1 MGIFKETRDI
11 ISKYSSISK
20 HSSISKQANSPRS
33 NIDFSRSGLTIGGNQ
48 ANDLDED
55 IAFTIA
61 ALYQGISVISD
72 AIASMNIYL
81 YDYDENGNIRK
92 LETDYRNYLLN
103 NMANPYLTAFNLKKA
118 ILKDI
123 ILYGNGYANVDKN
136 TRGKISSLEYIPA
149 NYVIP
154 GADNFGYY
162 YDVSSINT
170 GVTGEIKESRR
181 IDEFNMLNVVVNPV
195 ANSIKGKG
203 ILDYAKETL
212 AIANQENTYVKNLFL
227 NGLSAKAI
235 LNSKTPFKKET
246 KEKLRQDLLNFY
258 SGSQNA
264 GKMLVLEGDIAVQ
277 SLALTPA
284 DINLIQ
290 NRNLTVT
297 EIARFLNI
305 PKHLLNLDRGQG
317 TYSNITQ
324 ERLQLIQSTL
334 VPYVTNFQQALNNIL
349 LTPAEKKSGYHF
361 NFDANETLKLTPQE
375 QADYLVKLLDSN
387 IMTANEVRRKLNMRP
402 LEESELPAGSDI
414 VLGEPLNENSDEGIK
429 DGLSISETDINNI
442 EA

>member
-11 ISKYSSISK
+11 ISKY
-20 HSSISKQANSPRS
+20 SSISKQANSPRS
-33 NIDFSRSGLTIGGNQ
+33 NIDFSRSGLTIGGSQ
-48 ANDLDED
+48 ANYLDED
-55 IAFTIA
+55 TAFTIA
-61 ALYQGISVISD
+61 ALHQGVAIISD
-72 AIASMNIYL
+72 AIASMNVYL
-81 YDYDENGNIRK
+81 YDYDEDGNIRK

-118 ILKDI
+118 MLKDI
-123 ILYGNGYANVDKN
+123 ILHGNGYANVEKN

-149 NYVIP
+149 SFVIP

-162 YDVSSINT
+162 YDVTSITT
-170 GVTGEIKESRR
+170 GVTGEIKEPRR

-195 ANSIKGKG
+195 ANSVKGKG

-212 AIANQENTYVKNLFL
+212 VIANQENTYVKNLFL

-235 LNSKTPFKKET
+235 LNSKTPFKKEA

-334 VPYVTNFQQALNNIL
+334 TPYVTNFQQALNNIL

-361 NFDANETLKLTPQE
+361 SFDANETLKLTPQE
-375 QADYLVKLLDSN
+375 QADYLVKLLDSK

-402 LEESELPAGSDI
+402 LEETELPADSDI
-414 VLGEPLNENSDEGIK
+414 ILGEPLNENSDEGIK
-429 DGLSISETDINNI
+429 DGLSISETDANNI
-442 EA
+442 EV

>member
-11 ISKYSSISK
+11 ISKY
-20 HSSISKQANSPRS
+20 SSISKQANSPRS
-33 NIDFSRSGLTIGGNQ
+33 NIDFSRSGLTIGGSQ
-48 ANDLDED
+48 ANYLDED
-55 IAFTIA
+55 TAFTIA
-61 ALYQGISVISD
+61 ALHQGVAIISD
-72 AIASMNIYL
+72 AIASMNVYL
-81 YDYDENGNIRK
+81 YDYDEDGNIRK

-118 ILKDI
+118 MLKDI
-123 ILYGNGYANVDKN
+123 ILHGNGYANVEKN

-149 NYVIP
+149 SFVIP

-162 YDVSSINT
+162 YDVTSITT
-170 GVTGEIKESRR
+170 GVTGEIKEPRR

-195 ANSIKGKG
+195 ANSVKGKG
-203 ILDYAKETL
+203 ILDYAKETMV
-212 AIANQENTYVKNLFL
+212 IANQENTYVKNLFL

-334 VPYVTNFQQALNNIL
+334 TPYVTNFQQALNNIL

-361 NFDANETLKLTPQE
+361 SFDANETLKLTPQE
-375 QADYLVKLLDSN
+375 QADYLVKLLDSK

-402 LEESELPAGSDI
+402 LEETELPADSDI
-414 VLGEPLNENSDEGIK
+414 ILGEPLNENSDEGIK
-429 DGLSISETDINNI
+429 DGLSISETDANNI
-442 EA
+442 EV

>member
-11 ISKYSSISK
+11 ISKY
-20 HSSISKQANSPRS
+20 SSISKQANSPRS
-33 NIDFSRSGLTIGGNQ
+33 NIDFSRSGLTIGGSQ
-48 ANDLDED
+48 ANYLDED
-55 IAFTIA
+55 TAFTIA
-61 ALYQGISVISD
+61 ALHQGVAIISD
-72 AIASMNIYL
+72 AIASMNVYL
-81 YDYDENGNIRK
+81 YDYDEDGNIRK

-118 ILKDI
+118 MLKDI
-123 ILYGNGYANVDKN
+123 ILHGNGYANVEKN

-149 NYVIP
+149 SFVIP

-162 YDVSSINT
+162 YDVTSITT
-170 GVTGEIKESRR
+170 GVTGEIKEPRR

-195 ANSIKGKG
+195 ANSVKGKG

-212 AIANQENTYVKNLFL
+212 VIANQENTYVKNLFL

-334 VPYVTNFQQALNNIL
+334 TPYVTNFQQALNNIL

-361 NFDANETLKLTPQE
+361 SFDANETLKLTPQE
-375 QADYLVKLLDSN
+375 QADYLVKLLDSK

-402 LEESELPAGSDI
+402 LEETELPADSDI
-414 VLGEPLNENSDEGIK
+414 ILGEPLNENSDEGIK
-429 DGLSISETDINNI
+429 DGLSISETDANNI
-442 EA
+442 EV

>member
-11 ISKYSSISK
+11 ISKY
-20 HSSISKQANSPRS
+20 SSISKQANSPRS
-33 NIDFSRSGLTIGGNQ
+33 NIDFSRSGLTIGGSQ
-48 ANDLDED
+48 ANYLDED
-55 IAFTIA
+55 TAFTIA
-61 ALYQGISVISD
+61 ALHQGVAIISD
-72 AIASMNIYL
+72 AIASMNVYL
-81 YDYDENGNIRK
+81 YDYDEDGNIRK

-118 ILKDI
+118 MLKDI
-123 ILYGNGYANVDKN
+123 ILHGNGYANVEKN

-149 NYVIP
+149 SFVIP

-162 YDVSSINT
+162 YDVTSITT
-170 GVTGEIKESRR
+170 GVTGEIKEPRR

-195 ANSIKGKG
+195 ANSVKGKG

-212 AIANQENTYVKNLFL
+212 VIANQENTYVKNLFL

-334 VPYVTNFQQALNNIL
+334 TPYVTNFQQALNNIL

-361 NFDANETLKLTPQE
+361 SFDANETLKLTPQE
-375 QADYLVKLLDSN
+375 QADYLVKLLDSK

-402 LEESELPAGSDI
+402 LEETELPADSDI
-414 VLGEPLNENSDEGIK
+414 ILGEPLNENSDEGIK
-429 DGLSISETDINNI
+429 DGLSISETDVNNI
-442 EA
+442 GV

>member
-11 ISKYSSISK
+11 ISKY
-20 HSSISKQANSPRS
+20 SSISKQANSPRS
-33 NIDFSRSGLTIGGNQ
+33 NIDFSRSGLTIGGSQ
-48 ANDLDED
+48 ANYLDED
-55 IAFTIA
+55 TAFTIA
-61 ALYQGISVISD
+61 ALHQGVAIISD
-72 AIASMNIYL
+72 AIASMNVYL
-81 YDYDENGNIRK
+81 YDYDEDGNIRK

-118 ILKDI
+118 MLKDI
-123 ILYGNGYANVDKN
+123 ILHGNGYANVEKN

-149 NYVIP
+149 SFVIP

-162 YDVSSINT
+162 YDVTSITT
-170 GVTGEIKESRR
+170 GVTGEIKEPRR

-195 ANSIKGKG
+195 ANSVKGKG

-212 AIANQENTYVKNLFL
+212 VIANQENTYVKNLFL

-334 VPYVTNFQQALNNIL
+334 TPYVTNFQQALNNIL

-361 NFDANETLKLTPQE
+361 SFDANETLKLTPQE
-375 QADYLVKLLDSN
+375 QADYLVKLLDSK

-402 LEESELPAGSDI
+402 LEETELPADSDI
-414 VLGEPLNENSDEGIK
+414 ILGEPLNENSDEGIK
-429 DGLSISETDINNI
+429 DGLSISETDANNI
-442 EA
+442 GV

>member
-11 ISKYSSISK
+11 ISKY
-20 HSSISKQANSPRS
+20 SSISKQANSPRS
-33 NIDFSRSGLTIGGNQ
+33 NIDFSRSGLTIGGSQ
-48 ANDLDED
+48 ANYLDED
-55 IAFTIA
+55 TAFTIA
-61 ALYQGISVISD
+61 ALHQGVAIISD
-72 AIASMNIYL
+72 AIASMNVYL
-81 YDYDENGNIRK
+81 YDYDEDGNIRK

-118 ILKDI
+118 MLKDI
-123 ILYGNGYANVDKN
+123 ILRGNGYANVEKN

-149 NYVIP
+149 SFVIP

-162 YDVSSINT
+162 YDVTSITT
-170 GVTGEIKESRR
+170 GVTGEIKEPRR

-195 ANSIKGKG
+195 ANSVKGKG

-212 AIANQENTYVKNLFL
+212 VIANQENTYVKNLFL

-334 VPYVTNFQQALNNIL
+334 TPYVTNFQQALNNIL

-361 NFDANETLKLTPQE
+361 SFDANETLKLTPQE
-375 QADYLVKLLDSN
+375 QADYLVKLLDSK

-402 LEESELPAGSDI
+402 LEETELPADSDI
-414 VLGEPLNENSDEGIK
+414 ILGEPLNENSDEGIK
-429 DGLSISETDINNI
+429 DGLSISETDTNNI
-442 EA
+442 EV

>member
-1 MGIFKETRDI
+1 MGIIKETRNL
-11 ISKYSSISK
+11 ISRYSSINTNSQNYGSK
-20 HSSISKQANSPRS
+20 
-33 NIDFSRSGLTIGGNQ
+33 IDYSRSGLTIGGNR
-48 ANDLDED
+48 ASYLDEE
-55 IAFTIA
+55 TSMSIA
-61 ALYQGISVISD
+61 ALHQGVAVITD
-72 AIASMNIYL
+72 AIASMNVYL

-103 NMANPYLTAFNLKKA
+103 NMCNPYLTAFNFKKSV
-118 ILKDI
+118 LKDI
-123 ILYGNGYANVDKN
+123 VLYGNGYGFVDKN
-136 TRGKISSLEYIPA
+136 SRGKISSLEYIPA
-149 NYVIP
+149 SAVQP
-154 GADNFGYY
+154 GADSFGYF
-162 YDVSSINT
+162 YDVSAIQT
-170 GVTGEIKESRR
+170 GVSGEMKEPRK

-203 ILDYAKETL
+203 LLDYARETL
-212 AIANQENTYVKNLFL
+212 VISNQENIYVKNLFL

-246 KEKLRQDLLNFY
+246 KEKLKEDLLNFY

-284 DINLIQ
+284 DIDLIKS
-290 NRNLTVT
+290 RNLTVT

-334 VPYVTNFQQALNNIL
+334 TPYVTNFQQALNNIL
-349 LTPAEKKSGYHF
+349 LTPAEKKAGYHF
-361 NFDANETLKLTPQE
+361 SFDADETLKLTPQE
-375 QADYLVKLLDSN
+375 QSDYLVKLLDAK
-387 IMTANEVRRKLNMRP
+387 IMTVNEVRRKLNMRP
-402 LEESELPAGSDI
+402 LEETELPKDSGLILGNSFNEGS
-414 VLGEPLNENSDEGIK
+414 EGVK
-429 DGLSISETDINNI
+429 DGLSTEETSTENLEI
-442 EA
+442 

>member
-11 ISKYSSISK
+11 ISKY
-20 HSSISKQANSPRS
+20 SSISKQANSPRS
-33 NIDFSRSGLTIGGNQ
+33 NIDFSRSGLTIGGSQ
-48 ANDLDED
+48 ANYLDED
-55 IAFTIA
+55 TAFTIA
-61 ALYQGISVISD
+61 ALHQGVAIISD
-72 AIASMNIYL
+72 AIASMNVYL
-81 YDYDENGNIRK
+81 YDYDEGGNIRK

-103 NMANPYLTAFNLKKA
+103 NMANPYLTASNLKKA
-118 ILKDI
+118 MLKDI
-123 ILYGNGYANVDKN
+123 ILHGNGYANVEKN

-149 NYVIP
+149 SFVIP

-162 YDVSSINT
+162 YDVTSITT
-170 GVTGEIKESRR
+170 GVTGEIKEPRR

-195 ANSIKGKG
+195 ANSVKGKG

-212 AIANQENTYVKNLFL
+212 VIANQENTYVKNLFL

-334 VPYVTNFQQALNNIL
+334 TPYVTNFQQALNNIL

-361 NFDANETLKLTPQE
+361 SFDANETLKLTPQE
-375 QADYLVKLLDSN
+375 QADYLVKLLDSK

-402 LEESELPAGSDI
+402 LEETELPADSDI
-414 VLGEPLNENSDEGIK
+414 ILGEPLNENSDEGIK
-429 DGLSISETDINNI
+429 DGLSISETDANNI
-442 EA
+442 EV

>member
-11 ISKYSSISK
+11 ISKY
-20 HSSISKQANSPRS
+20 SSISKQANSPRS
-33 NIDFSRSGLTIGGNQ
+33 NIDFSRSGLTIGGSQ
-48 ANDLDED
+48 ANYLDED
-55 IAFTIA
+55 TAFTIA
-61 ALYQGISVISD
+61 ALHQGVAIISD
-72 AIASMNIYL
+72 AIASMNVYL
-81 YDYDENGNIRK
+81 YDYDEDGNIRK

-118 ILKDI
+118 MLKDI
-123 ILYGNGYANVDKN
+123 ILHGNGYANVEKN
-136 TRGKISSLEYIPA
+136 TRGKISSLEYIPSSF
-149 NYVIP
+149 VIP

-162 YDVSSINT
+162 YDVTSITT
-170 GVTGEIKESRR
+170 GVTGEIKEPRR

-195 ANSIKGKG
+195 ANSVKGKG
-203 ILDYAKETL
+203 ILDYARETL
-212 AIANQENTYVKNLFL
+212 VIANQENTYVKNLFL

-334 VPYVTNFQQALNNIL
+334 TPYVTNFQQALNNIL

-361 NFDANETLKLTPQE
+361 SFDANETLKLTPQE
-375 QADYLVKLLDSN
+375 QADYLVKLLDSK

-402 LEESELPAGSDI
+402 LEETELPADSDI
-414 VLGEPLNENSDEGIK
+414 ILGEPLNENSDEGIK
-429 DGLSISETDINNI
+429 DGLSISETDTNNI
-442 EA
+442 EV

>member
-11 ISKYSSISK
+11 ISKY
-20 HSSISKQANSPRS
+20 SSISKQANSPRS
-33 NIDFSRSGLTIGGNQ
+33 NIDFSRSGLTIGGSQ
-48 ANDLDED
+48 ANYLDED
-55 IAFTIA
+55 TAFTIA
-61 ALYQGISVISD
+61 ALHQGIAVISD
-72 AIASMNIYL
+72 AIASMNVYL
-81 YDYDENGNIRK
+81 YDYDEDGNIRK

-118 ILKDI
+118 MLKDI
-123 ILYGNGYANVDKN
+123 ILHGNGYANVEKN

-149 NYVIP
+149 SFVIP

-162 YDVSSINT
+162 YDVTSITT
-170 GVTGEIKESRR
+170 GVTGEIKEPRR

-195 ANSIKGKG
+195 ANSVKGKG

-212 AIANQENTYVKNLFL
+212 VIANQENTYVKNLFL

-334 VPYVTNFQQALNNIL
+334 TPYVTNFQQALNNIL

-361 NFDANETLKLTPQE
+361 SFDANETLKLTPQE
-375 QADYLVKLLDSN
+375 QADYLVKLLDSK

-402 LEESELPAGSDI
+402 LEETELPADSDI
-414 VLGEPLNENSDEGIK
+414 ILGEPLNENSDEGIK
-429 DGLSISETDINNI
+429 DGLSISETDANNI
-442 EA
+442 EV

>member
-11 ISKYSSISK
+11 ISKY
-20 HSSISKQANSPRS
+20 SSISKQANSPRS
-33 NIDFSRSGLTIGGNQ
+33 NIDFSRSGLTIGGSQ
-48 ANDLDED
+48 ANYLDED
-55 IAFTIA
+55 TAFTIA
-61 ALYQGISVISD
+61 ALHQGVAIISD
-72 AIASMNIYL
+72 AIASMNVYL
-81 YDYDENGNIRK
+81 YDYDEDGNIRK

-118 ILKDI
+118 MLKDI
-123 ILYGNGYANVDKN
+123 ILHGNGYANVEKN

-149 NYVIP
+149 SFVIP

-162 YDVSSINT
+162 YDVTSIIT
-170 GVTGEIKESRR
+170 GVTGEIKEPRR

-195 ANSIKGKG
+195 ANSVKGKG

-212 AIANQENTYVKNLFL
+212 VIANQENTYVKNLFL

-334 VPYVTNFQQALNNIL
+334 TPYVTNFQQALNNIL

-361 NFDANETLKLTPQE
+361 SFDANETLKLTPQE
-375 QADYLVKLLDSN
+375 QADYLVKLLDSK

-402 LEESELPAGSDI
+402 LEETELPADSDI
-414 VLGEPLNENSDEGIK
+414 ILGEPLNENSDEGIK
-429 DGLSISETDINNI
+429 DGLSISETDANNI
-442 EA
+442 GV

>member
-11 ISKYSSISK
+11 ISKY
-20 HSSISKQANSPRS
+20 SSISKQANSPRS
-33 NIDFSRSGLTIGGNQ
+33 NIDFSRSGLTIGGSQ
-48 ANDLDED
+48 ANYLDED
-55 IAFTIA
+55 TAFTIA
-61 ALYQGISVISD
+61 ALHQGVAIISD
-72 AIASMNIYL
+72 AIASMNVYL
-81 YDYDENGNIRK
+81 YDYDEDGNIRK

-118 ILKDI
+118 MLKDI
-123 ILYGNGYANVDKN
+123 ILHGNGYANVEKN

-149 NYVIP
+149 SFVIP

-162 YDVSSINT
+162 YDVTSITT
-170 GVTGEIKESRR
+170 GVTGEIKEPRR
-181 IDEFNMLNVVVNPV
+181 IDAFNMLNVVVNPV
-195 ANSIKGKG
+195 ANSVKGKG

-212 AIANQENTYVKNLFL
+212 VIANQENTYVKNLFL

-334 VPYVTNFQQALNNIL
+334 TPYVTNFQQALNNIL

-361 NFDANETLKLTPQE
+361 SFDANETLKLTPQE
-375 QADYLVKLLDSN
+375 QADYLVKLLDSK

-402 LEESELPAGSDI
+402 LEETELPADSDI
-414 VLGEPLNENSDEGIK
+414 ILGEPLNENSDEGIK
-429 DGLSISETDINNI
+429 DGLSISETDANNI
-442 EA
+442 EV

>member
-20 HSSISKQANSPRS
+20 QANSPRS
-33 NIDFSRSGLTIGGNQ
+33 NIDVSRSGLTVGGSQ
-48 ANDLDED
+48 ANYLDED
-55 IAFTIA
+55 TAFTIA
-61 ALYQGISVISD
+61 ALHQGVAIISD
-72 AIASMNIYL
+72 AIASMNVYL
-81 YDYDENGNIRK
+81 YDYDEDGNIRK

-118 ILKDI
+118 MLKDI
-123 ILYGNGYANVDKN
+123 ILHGNGYANVEKN

-149 NYVIP
+149 SFVIP

-162 YDVSSINT
+162 YDVTSITT
-170 GVTGEIKESRR
+170 GVTGEIKEPRR

-195 ANSIKGKG
+195 ANSVKGKG

-212 AIANQENTYVKNLFL
+212 VIANQENTYVKNLFL

-334 VPYVTNFQQALNNIL
+334 TPYVTNFQQALNNIL

-361 NFDANETLKLTPQE
+361 SFDANETLKLTPQE
-375 QADYLVKLLDSN
+375 QADYLVKLLDSK

-402 LEESELPAGSDI
+402 LEETELPADSDI
-414 VLGEPLNENSDEGIK
+414 ILGEPLNENSDEGIK
-429 DGLSISETDINNI
+429 DGLSISETDANNI
-442 EA
+442 EV

>member
-1 MGIFKETRDI
+1 MGIIKETRNI

-20 HSSISKQANSPRS
+20 EANSS
-33 NIDFSRSGLTIGGNQ
+33 KSGIDFSRSGLTIGGNQ
-48 ANDLDED
+48 ANYLDED
-55 IAFTIA
+55 TALTIA
-61 ALYQGISVISD
+61 ALHQGISVISD
-72 AIASMNIYL
+72 AIASMNVYL
-81 YDYDENGNIRK
+81 YDYDEDGNIRR

-118 ILKDI
+118 MLKDI
-123 ILYGNGYANVDKN
+123 ILHGNGYANVEKN

-149 NYVIP
+149 SFVIP

-162 YDVSSINT
+162 YDVTSITT
-170 GVTGEIKESRR
+170 GVTGEIKEPRR

-195 ANSIKGKG
+195 ANSVKGKG

-212 AIANQENTYVKNLFL
+212 VIANQENTYVKNLFL

-334 VPYVTNFQQALNNIL
+334 TPYVTNFQQALNNIL

-361 NFDANETLKLTPQE
+361 SFDANETLKLTPQE
-375 QADYLVKLLDSN
+375 QADYLVKLLDSK

-402 LEESELPAGSDI
+402 LEETELPADSDI
-414 VLGEPLNENSDEGIK
+414 ILGEPLNENSDEGIK
-429 DGLSISETDINNI
+429 DGLSISETDANNI
-442 EA
+442 EV

>member
-11 ISKYSSISK
+11 ISKY
-20 HSSISKQANSPRS
+20 SSISKQANSPRS
-33 NIDFSRSGLTIGGNQ
+33 NIDFSRSGLTIGGSQ
-48 ANDLDED
+48 ANYLDED
-55 IAFTIA
+55 TAFTIA
-61 ALYQGISVISD
+61 ALHQGVAIISD
-72 AIASMNIYL
+72 AIASMNVYL
-81 YDYDENGNIRK
+81 YDYDEDGNIRK

-118 ILKDI
+118 MLKDI
-123 ILYGNGYANVDKN
+123 ILYGNGYANVEKN

-149 NYVIP
+149 SFVIP

-162 YDVSSINT
+162 YDVTSITT
-170 GVTGEIKESRR
+170 GVTGEIKEPRR

-195 ANSIKGKG
+195 ANSVKGKG

-212 AIANQENTYVKNLFL
+212 VIANQENTYVKNLFL

-334 VPYVTNFQQALNNIL
+334 TPYVTNFQQALNNIL

-361 NFDANETLKLTPQE
+361 SFDANETLKLTPQE
-375 QADYLVKLLDSN
+375 QADYLVKLLDSK

-402 LEESELPAGSDI
+402 LEETELPADSDI
-414 VLGEPLNENSDEGIK
+414 ILGEPLNENSDEGIK
-429 DGLSISETDINNI
+429 DGLSISETDANNI
-442 EA
+442 EV

>member
-11 ISKYSSISK
+11 ISKY
-20 HSSISKQANSPRS
+20 SSISKQANSPRS
-33 NIDFSRSGLTIGGNQ
+33 NIDFSRSGLTIGGSQ
-48 ANDLDED
+48 ANYLDED
-55 IAFTIA
+55 TAFTIA
-61 ALYQGISVISD
+61 ALHQGVAIISD
-72 AIASMNIYL
+72 AIASMNVYL
-81 YDYDENGNIRK
+81 YDYDEDGNIRK

-118 ILKDI
+118 MLKDI
-123 ILYGNGYANVDKN
+123 ILHGNGYANVEKN

-149 NYVIP
+149 SFVIP

-162 YDVSSINT
+162 YDVTSITT
-170 GVTGEIKESRR
+170 GVTGEIKEPRR

-195 ANSIKGKG
+195 ANSVKGKG

-212 AIANQENTYVKNLFL
+212 VIANQENTYVKNLFL

-334 VPYVTNFQQALNNIL
+334 TPYVTNFQQALNNIL

-361 NFDANETLKLTPQE
+361 SFDANETLKLTPQE
-375 QADYLVKLLDSN
+375 QADYLVKLLDSK

-402 LEESELPAGSDI
+402 LEETELPADSDI
-414 VLGEPLNENSDEGIK
+414 ILGEPLNENSDEGNK
-429 DGLSISETDINNI
+429 DGLSISETDANNI
-442 EA
+442 EV

>member
-11 ISKYSSISK
+11 ISKY
-20 HSSISKQANSPRS
+20 SSISKQANSPRS
-33 NIDFSRSGLTIGGNQ
+33 NIDFSRSGLTIGGSQ
-48 ANDLDED
+48 ANYLDED
-55 IAFTIA
+55 TAFTIA
-61 ALYQGISVISD
+61 ALHQGVAIISD
-72 AIASMNIYL
+72 AIASMNVYL
-81 YDYDENGNIRK
+81 YDYDEDGNIRK

-118 ILKDI
+118 MLKDI
-123 ILYGNGYANVDKN
+123 ILHGNGYANVEKN

-149 NYVIP
+149 SFVIP

-162 YDVSSINT
+162 YDVTSITT
-170 GVTGEIKESRR
+170 GVTGEIKEPRR

-195 ANSIKGKG
+195 ANSVKGKG

-212 AIANQENTYVKNLFL
+212 VIANQENTYVKNLFL

-290 NRNLTVT
+290 NTNLTVT

-334 VPYVTNFQQALNNIL
+334 TPYVTNFQQALNNIL

-361 NFDANETLKLTPQE
+361 SFDANETLKLTPQE
-375 QADYLVKLLDSN
+375 QADYLVKLLDSK

-402 LEESELPAGSDI
+402 LEETELPADSDI
-414 VLGEPLNENSDEGIK
+414 ILGEPLNENSDEGIK
-429 DGLSISETDINNI
+429 DGLSISETDANNI
-442 EA
+442 EV

>member
-11 ISKYSSISK
+11 ISKY
-20 HSSISKQANSPRS
+20 SSISKQANSPRS
-33 NIDFSRSGLTIGGNQ
+33 NIDFSRSGLTGSQ
-48 ANDLDED
+48 ANYLDED
-55 IAFTIA
+55 TAFTIA
-61 ALYQGISVISD
+61 ALHQGVAIISD
-72 AIASMNIYL
+72 AIASMNVYL
-81 YDYDENGNIRK
+81 YDYDEDGNIRK

-118 ILKDI
+118 MLKDI
-123 ILYGNGYANVDKN
+123 ILHGNGYANVEKN

-149 NYVIP
+149 SFVIP

-162 YDVSSINT
+162 YDVTSITT
-170 GVTGEIKESRR
+170 GVTGEIKEPRR

-195 ANSIKGKG
+195 ANSVKGKG

-212 AIANQENTYVKNLFL
+212 VIANQENTYVKNLFL

-334 VPYVTNFQQALNNIL
+334 TPYVTNFQQALNNIL

-361 NFDANETLKLTPQE
+361 SFDANETLKLTPQE
-375 QADYLVKLLDSN
+375 QADYLVKLLDSK

-402 LEESELPAGSDI
+402 LEETELPADSDI
-414 VLGEPLNENSDEGIK
+414 ILGEPLNENSDEGIK
-429 DGLSISETDINNI
+429 DGLSISETDANNI
-442 EA
+442 EV

>member
-11 ISKYSSISK
+11 ISKY
-20 HSSISKQANSPRS
+20 SSISKQANSPRS
-33 NIDFSRSGLTIGGNQ
+33 NIDFSRSGLTIGGSQ
-48 ANDLDED
+48 ANYLDED
-55 IAFTIA
+55 TAFTIA
-61 ALYQGISVISD
+61 ALHQGVAIISD
-72 AIASMNIYL
+72 AIASMNVYL
-81 YDYDENGNIRK
+81 YDYDEDGNIRK

-118 ILKDI
+118 MLKDI
-123 ILYGNGYANVDKN
+123 ILHGNGYANVEKN

-149 NYVIP
+149 SFVIP

-162 YDVSSINT
+162 YDVTSITT
-170 GVTGEIKESRR
+170 GVTGEIKEPRR

-212 AIANQENTYVKNLFL
+212 VIANQENTYVKNLFL

-334 VPYVTNFQQALNNIL
+334 TPYVTNFQQALNNIL

-361 NFDANETLKLTPQE
+361 SFDANETLKLTPQE
-375 QADYLVKLLDSN
+375 QADYLVKLLDSK

-402 LEESELPAGSDI
+402 LEETELPADSDI
-414 VLGEPLNENSDEGIK
+414 ILGEPLNENSDEGIK
-429 DGLSISETDINNI
+429 DGLSISETDANNI
-442 EA
+442 EV

>member
-11 ISKYSSISK
+11 ISKY
-20 HSSISKQANSPRS
+20 SSISKQANSPRS
-33 NIDFSRSGLTIGGNQ
+33 NIDFSRSGLTIGGSQ
-48 ANDLDED
+48 ANYLDED
-55 IAFTIA
+55 TAFTIA
-61 ALYQGISVISD
+61 ALHQGVAIISD
-72 AIASMNIYL
+72 AIASMNVYL
-81 YDYDENGNIRK
+81 YDYDEDGNIRK

-118 ILKDI
+118 MLKDI
-123 ILYGNGYANVDKN
+123 ILHGNGYANVEKN

-149 NYVIP
+149 SFVIP

-162 YDVSSINT
+162 YDVTSITT
-170 GVTGEIKESRR
+170 GVTGEIKEPRR

-195 ANSIKGKG
+195 ANSVKGKG

-212 AIANQENTYVKNLFL
+212 VIANQENTYVKNLFL

-317 TYSNITQ
+317 TYHNITQ
-324 ERLQLIQSTL
+324 YRLQLIHL
-334 VPYVTNFQQALNNIL
+334 YPI
-349 LTPAEKKSGYHF
+349 
-361 NFDANETLKLTPQE
+361 
-375 QADYLVKLLDSN
+375 
-387 IMTANEVRRKLNMRP
+387 
-402 LEESELPAGSDI
+402 
-414 VLGEPLNENSDEGIK
+414 
-429 DGLSISETDINNI
+429 
-442 EA
+442 

>member
-11 ISKYSSISK
+11 ISKY
-20 HSSISKQANSPRS
+20 SSISKQANSPRS

-48 ANDLDED
+48 ANYLDED
-55 IAFTIA
+55 TAFTIA
-61 ALYQGISVISD
+61 ALHQGVAIISD
-72 AIASMNIYL
+72 AIASMNVYL
-81 YDYDENGNIRK
+81 YDYDEDGNIRK

-118 ILKDI
+118 MLKDI
-123 ILYGNGYANVDKN
+123 ILHGNGYANVEKN

-149 NYVIP
+149 SFVIP

-162 YDVSSINT
+162 YDVTSITT
-170 GVTGEIKESRR
+170 GVTGEIKEPRR

-195 ANSIKGKG
+195 ANSVKGKG

-212 AIANQENTYVKNLFL
+212 VIANQENTYVKNLFL

-334 VPYVTNFQQALNNIL
+334 TPYVTNFQQALNNIL

-361 NFDANETLKLTPQE
+361 SFDANETLKLTPQE
-375 QADYLVKLLDSN
+375 QADYLVKLLDSK

-402 LEESELPAGSDI
+402 LEESELPADSDI
-414 VLGEPLNENSDEGIK
+414 ILGEPINEGLEAVK
-429 DGLSISETDINNI
+429 DGLSLSEADSNNI
-442 EA
+442 

>member
-11 ISKYSSISK
+11 ISKY
-20 HSSISKQANSPRS
+20 SSISKQANSPRS
-33 NIDFSRSGLTIGGNQ
+33 NIDFSRSGLTIGGSQ
-48 ANDLDED
+48 ANYLDED
-55 IAFTIA
+55 TAFTIA
-61 ALYQGISVISD
+61 ALHQGVAIISD
-72 AIASMNIYL
+72 AIASMNVYL
-81 YDYDENGNIRK
+81 YDYDEDGNIRK

-118 ILKDI
+118 MLKDI
-123 ILYGNGYANVDKN
+123 ILHGNGYANVEKN

-149 NYVIP
+149 SFVIP

-162 YDVSSINT
+162 YDVTSITT
-170 GVTGEIKESRR
+170 GVTGEIKEPRR

-195 ANSIKGKG
+195 ANSVKGKG

-212 AIANQENTYVKNLFL
+212 VIANQENTYVKNLFL

-334 VPYVTNFQQALNNIL
+334 TPYVTNFQQALNNIL

-361 NFDANETLKLTPQE
+361 SFDANETLKLTPQE
-375 QADYLVKLLDSN
+375 QADYLVKLLDSK

-402 LEESELPAGSDI
+402 LEETELPADSDI
-414 VLGEPLNENSDEGIK
+414 RLGEPLNENSDEGIK
-429 DGLSISETDINNI
+429 DGLSISETDANNI
-442 EA
+442 EV

>member
-11 ISKYSSISK
+11 ISKY
-20 HSSISKQANSPRS
+20 SSISKQANSPRS
-33 NIDFSRSGLTIGGNQ
+33 NIDFSRSGLTIGGSQ
-48 ANDLDED
+48 ANYLDED
-55 IAFTIA
+55 TAFTIA
-61 ALYQGISVISD
+61 ALHQGVAIISD
-72 AIASMNIYL
+72 AIASMNVYL
-81 YDYDENGNIRK
+81 YDYDEDGNIRK

-118 ILKDI
+118 MLKDI
-123 ILYGNGYANVDKN
+123 ILHGNGYANVEKN

-149 NYVIP
+149 SFVIP

-162 YDVSSINT
+162 YDVTSITT
-170 GVTGEIKESRR
+170 GVTGEIKEPRR

-195 ANSIKGKG
+195 ANSVKGKG

-212 AIANQENTYVKNLFL
+212 VIANQENTYVKNLFL

-334 VPYVTNFQQALNNIL
+334 TPYVTNFQQALNNIL

-361 NFDANETLKLTPQE
+361 SFDANETLKLTPQE
-375 QADYLVKLLDSN
+375 QADYLVKLLDSK

-402 LEESELPAGSDI
+402 LEETELPADSDI
-414 VLGEPLNENSDEGIK
+414 ILGEPLNENSDEGIK
-429 DGLSISETDINNI
+429 DGLSISETDTNNI
-442 EA
+442 EV

>member
-11 ISKYSSISK
+11 ISKY
-20 HSSISKQANSPRS
+20 SSISKQANSPRS
-33 NIDFSRSGLTIGGNQ
+33 NIDFSRSGLTIGGSQ
-48 ANDLDED
+48 ANYLDED
-55 IAFTIA
+55 TAFTIA
-61 ALYQGISVISD
+61 ALHQGVAIISD
-72 AIASMNIYL
+72 AIASMNVYL
-81 YDYDENGNIRK
+81 YDYDEDGNIRK

-118 ILKDI
+118 MLKDI
-123 ILYGNGYANVDKN
+123 ILHGNGYANVEKN

-149 NYVIP
+149 SFVIP

-162 YDVSSINT
+162 YDVTSITT
-170 GVTGEIKESRR
+170 GVTGEIKEPRR

-195 ANSIKGKG
+195 ANSVKGKG

-212 AIANQENTYVKNLFL
+212 VIANQENTYVKNLFL

-334 VPYVTNFQQALNNIL
+334 TPYVTNFQQALNNIL

-361 NFDANETLKLTPQE
+361 SFDANETLKLTPQE
-375 QADYLVKLLDSN
+375 QADYLVKLLDSK

-402 LEESELPAGSDI
+402 LEETELPADSDI
-414 VLGEPLNENSDEGIK
+414 ILGEPLNENLDEGIK
-429 DGLSISETDINNI
+429 DGLSISETDANNI
-442 EA
+442 EV

>member
-11 ISKYSSISK
+11 ISKY
-20 HSSISKQANSPRS
+20 SSISKQANSPRS
-33 NIDFSRSGLTIGGNQ
+33 NIDFSRSGLTIGGSQ
-48 ANDLDED
+48 ANYLDED
-55 IAFTIA
+55 TAFTIA
-61 ALYQGISVISD
+61 ALRQGVAIISD
-72 AIASMNIYL
+72 AIASMNVYL
-81 YDYDENGNIRK
+81 YDYDEDGNIRK

-118 ILKDI
+118 MLKDI
-123 ILYGNGYANVDKN
+123 ILHGNGYANVEKN

-149 NYVIP
+149 SFVIP

-162 YDVSSINT
+162 YDVTSITT
-170 GVTGEIKESRR
+170 GVTGEIKEPRR

-195 ANSIKGKG
+195 ANSVKGKG

-212 AIANQENTYVKNLFL
+212 VIANQENTYVKNLFL

-334 VPYVTNFQQALNNIL
+334 TPYVTNFQQALNNIL

-361 NFDANETLKLTPQE
+361 SFDANETLKLTPQE
-375 QADYLVKLLDSN
+375 QADYLVKLLDSK
-387 IMTANEVRRKLNMRP
+387 IMTANEVRRKLNMSP
-402 LEESELPAGSDI
+402 LVETVLPADSDI
-414 VLGEPLNENSDEGIK
+414 ILGEPLNENSDEGIK
-429 DGLSISETDINNI
+429 DGLSISETDANNI
-442 EA
+442 EV

>member
-11 ISKYSSISK
+11 ISKY
-20 HSSISKQANSPRS
+20 SSISKQANSPRS
-33 NIDFSRSGLTIGGNQ
+33 NIDFSRSGLTIGGSQ
-48 ANDLDED
+48 ANYLDED
-55 IAFTIA
+55 TAFTIA
-61 ALYQGISVISD
+61 ALHQGVAIISD
-72 AIASMNIYL
+72 AIASMNVYL
-81 YDYDENGNIRK
+81 YDYDEDGNIRK

-118 ILKDI
+118 MLKDI
-123 ILYGNGYANVDKN
+123 ILHGNGYANVEKN

-149 NYVIP
+149 TFVIP

-162 YDVSSINT
+162 YDVTSITT
-170 GVTGEIKESRR
+170 GVTGEIKEPRR

-195 ANSIKGKG
+195 ANSVKGKG

-212 AIANQENTYVKNLFL
+212 VIANQENTYVKNLFL

-334 VPYVTNFQQALNNIL
+334 TPYVTNFQQALNNIL

-361 NFDANETLKLTPQE
+361 SFDANETLKLTPQE
-375 QADYLVKLLDSN
+375 QADYLVKLLDSK

-402 LEESELPAGSDI
+402 LEETELPADSDI
-414 VLGEPLNENSDEGIK
+414 ILGEPLNENSDEGIK
-429 DGLSISETDINNI
+429 DGLSISETDANNI
-442 EA
+442 EV

>member
-11 ISKYSSISK
+11 ISKY
-20 HSSISKQANSPRS
+20 SSISKQANSPRS
-33 NIDFSRSGLTIGGNQ
+33 NIDFSRSGLTIGGSQ
-48 ANDLDED
+48 ANYLDED
-55 IAFTIA
+55 TAFTIA
-61 ALYQGISVISD
+61 ALHQGVAIISD
-72 AIASMNIYL
+72 AIASMNVYL
-81 YDYDENGNIRK
+81 YDYDEDGNIRK

-118 ILKDI
+118 MLKDI
-123 ILYGNGYANVDKN
+123 ILHGNGYANVEKN

-149 NYVIP
+149 SFVIP

-162 YDVSSINT
+162 YDVTSITT
-170 GVTGEIKESRR
+170 GVTGEIKEPRR

-195 ANSIKGKG
+195 ANSVKGKG

-212 AIANQENTYVKNLFL
+212 VIANQENTYVKNLFL

-334 VPYVTNFQQALNNIL
+334 TPYVTNFQQALNNIL

-361 NFDANETLKLTPQE
+361 SFDANETLKLTPQE
-375 QADYLVKLLDSN
+375 QADYLVKLLDSK

-402 LEESELPAGSDI
+402 LEETELPADSDI
-414 VLGEPLNENSDEGIK
+414 ILGEPLNENSDEGIK
-429 DGLSISETDINNI
+429 DGLSISETDVNNI
-442 EA
+442 EV

>member
-1 MGIFKETRDI
+1 MGIFKETRNI
-11 ISKYSSISK
+11 ISKY
-20 HSSISKQANSPRS
+20 SSISKQANSPRS
-33 NIDFSRSGLTIGGNQ
+33 NIDFSRSGLTIGGSQ
-48 ANDLDED
+48 ANYLDED
-55 IAFTIA
+55 TAFTIA
-61 ALYQGISVISD
+61 ALHQGVAIISD
-72 AIASMNIYL
+72 AIASMNVYL
-81 YDYDENGNIRK
+81 YDYDEDGNIRK

-118 ILKDI
+118 MLKDI
-123 ILYGNGYANVDKN
+123 ILHGNGYANVEKN

-149 NYVIP
+149 SFVIP

-162 YDVSSINT
+162 YDVTSITT
-170 GVTGEIKESRR
+170 GVTGEIKEPRR

-195 ANSIKGKG
+195 ANSVKGKG

-212 AIANQENTYVKNLFL
+212 VIANQENTYVKNLFL

-334 VPYVTNFQQALNNIL
+334 TPYVTNFQQALNNIL

-361 NFDANETLKLTPQE
+361 SFDANETLKLTPQE
-375 QADYLVKLLDSN
+375 QADYLVKLLDSK

-402 LEESELPAGSDI
+402 LEETELPADSDI
-414 VLGEPLNENSDEGIK
+414 ILGEPLNENSDEGIK
-429 DGLSISETDINNI
+429 DGLSISETDANNI
-442 EA
+442 EV

>member
-11 ISKYSSISK
+11 ISKY
-20 HSSISKQANSPRS
+20 SSISKQANSPRS
-33 NIDFSRSGLTIGGNQ
+33 NIDFSRSGLTIGGSQ
-48 ANDLDED
+48 ANYLDED
-55 IAFTIA
+55 TAFTIA
-61 ALYQGISVISD
+61 ALHQGVAIISD
-72 AIASMNIYL
+72 AIASMNVYL
-81 YDYDENGNIRK
+81 YDYDEDGNIRK

-118 ILKDI
+118 MLKDI
-123 ILYGNGYANVDKN
+123 ILHGNGYANVEKN

-149 NYVIP
+149 SFVIP

-162 YDVSSINT
+162 YDVTSITT
-170 GVTGEIKESRR
+170 GVTGEIKEPRR

-195 ANSIKGKG
+195 ANSVKGKG

-212 AIANQENTYVKNLFL
+212 VIANQENTYVKNLFL

-317 TYSNITQ
+317 PYSNITQ

-334 VPYVTNFQQALNNIL
+334 TPYVTNFQQALNNIL

-361 NFDANETLKLTPQE
+361 SFDANETLKLTPQE
-375 QADYLVKLLDSN
+375 QADYLVKLLDSK

-402 LEESELPAGSDI
+402 LEETELPADSDI
-414 VLGEPLNENSDEGIK
+414 ILGEPLNENSDEGIK
-429 DGLSISETDINNI
+429 DGLSISETDTNNI
-442 EA
+442 EV